1 VNDDTTP
8 EMSARKIKELEGGN
22 AEQKLM
28 AAFARHVI
36 KPGRYNY
43 SSRWVSKRSLE
54 RAFPEHF
61 DNNGFLAN
69 STWRNRVAKDFGLP
83 RLFLRGVDQRTALV
97 GPRESLAHMMK
108 DLGHAPD
115 VAGLTRDEYSR
126 LRKRH
131 NHDNQ
136 GSLVNAQKP
145 RTYSTPICAKHKGVV
160 KETGLDAG
168 EDSKNSSHLSG
179 RIRSRKPLRKQNV
192 PSKSDTPASTYPEVT
207 PSRDLTA
214 SVKVE
219 TIETVQSEHKTPS
232 HGLGLK
238 IPRTEPMESDH
249 SHAVL
254 QQDNV
259 QYQKEQAATMGE
271 PNESRESPLA
281 NDTRAITQELI
292 PKIYDILKDF
302 PTAPDD
308 ESFLPLLRRLVK
320 ATATNLPR
328 VMEEAYLDL
337 STHVVMQCPDTSSTN
352 QVETA
357 SLVRPV
363 LRILFR
369 HRQRMVRDTHS
380 QLQLEVS
387 SAAKANDLNKL
398 CDIYAQLLILEA
410 HHEES
415 QVGQ

>member
-1 VNDDTTP
+1 
-8 EMSARKIKELEGGN
+8 
-22 AEQKLM
+22 
-28 AAFARHVI
+28 
-36 KPGRYNY
+36 
-43 SSRWVSKRSLE
+43 
-54 RAFPEHF
+54 
-61 DNNGFLAN
+61 
-69 STWRNRVAKDFGLP
+69 
-83 RLFLRGVDQRTALV
+83 
-97 GPRESLAHMMK
+97 
-108 DLGHAPD
+108 
-115 VAGLTRDEYSR
+115 
-126 LRKRH
+126 
-131 NHDNQ
+131 
-136 GSLVNAQKP
+136 
-145 RTYSTPICAKHKGVV
+145 
-160 KETGLDAG
+160 
-168 EDSKNSSHLSG
+168 
-179 RIRSRKPLRKQNV
+179 
-192 PSKSDTPASTYPEVT
+192 
-207 PSRDLTA
+207 
-214 SVKVE
+214 
-219 TIETVQSEHKTPS
+219 
-232 HGLGLK
+232 
-238 IPRTEPMESDH
+238 MESDH

-415 QVGQ
+415 QVGQWRNVINDFDMAADSRDGRWTQGWYQDGRRWSICEFPGWYCKQLFWEDNLATRESKPHTKMNNVQSLHLGDHC

>member
-1 VNDDTTP
+1 VWPVNDDTTP

-22 AEQKLM
+22 ADQKLM

-36 KPGRYNY
+36 KPGRYNH
-43 SSRWVSKRSLE
+43 SSRRVSKRSLE

-61 DNNGFLAN
+61 DNNGFIAK

-83 RLFLRGVDQRTALV
+83 RLFFRGVDQRTALI
-97 GPRESLAHMMK
+97 GPRESVEDMMK

-115 VAGLTRDEYSR
+115 VEGLTRDEYSR

-136 GSLVNAQKP
+136 GSLVNAQQP
-145 RTYSTPICAKHKGVV
+145 RTYGTPICAKHKGVV

-168 EDSKNSSHLSG
+168 EDSKNSSHLSD
-179 RIRSRKPLRKQNV
+179 RIRSKKSLRKQK
-192 PSKSDTPASTYPEVT
+192 PLSKSNTPASSNPEFT

-219 TIETVQSEHKTPS
+219 TIETVQSEHNTPS

-238 IPRTEPMESDH
+238 IPRTKHMESDH

-254 QQDNV
+254 QQDSVEDQN
-259 QYQKEQAATMGE
+259 EQAATVGE
-271 PNESRESPLA
+271 LNEFPGSPLPD
-281 NDTRAITQELI
+281 DTRAVTQELI

-308 ESFLPLLRRLVK
+308 ALFLLLLRRLVK
-320 ATATNLPR
+320 ATATSMPR

-337 STHVVMQCPDTSSTN
+337 STHVVIQCPNTSSTN

-363 LRILFR
+363 LRILSR
-369 HRQRMVRDTHS
+369 HRQRMATDTHS
-380 QLQLEVS
+380 QLQREVS
-387 SAAKANDLNKL
+387 SAAKVNDSNQL
-398 CDIYAQLLILEA
+398 CDIHAQLLILEA

-415 QVGQ
+415 